1 MTSQRILL
9 IGGLLLFLSGIC
21 YAMFYHV
28 FLEHAYQ
35 QSLLYNLDMSL
46 NMAVKGDFE
55 AASAFAVQYS
65 SESAANTIHSRI
77 PIYLM
82 LAGTLTAL
90 LLIASRHI
98 EASERMQRIFSLL
111 VVLGGFVLASGEII
125 TVYGPE
131 KIGFITSLG
140 GYSWIFFGLFGYI
153 IYTVLFM
160 WLHETPKTSRNK
172 RERSGIN

>member
-9 IGGLLLFLSGIC
+9 IGGLLLFLSGVC

-28 FLEHAYQ
+28 FLQHSYQ

-55 AASAFAVQYS
+55 AATAFAMQYS
-65 SESAANTIHSRI
+65 SESAAHTIHNRI
-77 PIYLM
+77 PLYLM
-82 LAGTLTAL
+82 LTGILTAP

-98 EASERMQRIFSLL
+98 ETSERMQRIFALL
-111 VVLGGFVLASGEII
+111 VVLGGFMLASGDII

-131 KIGFITSLG
+131 KLGFLTSLG
-140 GYSWIFFGLFGYI
+140 GYSWIIFGLLGYI
-153 IYTVLFM
+153 IYTVLYM
-160 WLHETPKTSRNK
+160 WLHETPKANRNK